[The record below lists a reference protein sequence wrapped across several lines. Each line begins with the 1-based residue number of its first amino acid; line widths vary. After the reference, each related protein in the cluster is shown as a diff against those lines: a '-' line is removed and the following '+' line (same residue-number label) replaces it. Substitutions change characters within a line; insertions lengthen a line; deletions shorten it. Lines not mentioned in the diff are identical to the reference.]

1 MSLAAVRQ
9 QMIDH
14 QVRAWDVFDPAVL
27 AALASVPREAF
38 VPAAYAAV
46 AYADT
51 DIPLPHGEAM
61 LAAKWVGR
69 ALQALEVKPGE
80 SALVVGAGSG
90 YVPACLARLGAQVR
104 ALEVHAD
111 LADAARAN
119 LAATG
124 IGGVEVETA
133 DGTALTDQAR
143 YDLLFVTGSLPV
155 EDDRFRR
162 ALKVGGRLFEIVGEP
177 PAMSARL
184 VRRTGENQWTVEELF
199 ETVVPALTHAR
210 RPSAFQF

>member
-27 AALASVPREAF
+27 AALGSIPREAF
-38 VPAAYAAV
+38 APPAYAAV

-51 DIPLPHGEAM
+51 DIPLPHGEVM

-69 ALQALEVKPGE
+69 ALQALEVRSGE
-80 SALVVGAGSG
+80 TALVVGAGTG

-104 ALEVHAD
+104 ALEIHPE
-111 LADAARAN
+111 LAETARTT
-119 LAATG
+119 LAAVG

-133 DGTALTDQAR
+133 DGTQFAEQSSHDVV
-143 YDLLFVTGSLPV
+143 FVGGSLPT
-155 EDDRFRR
+155 EDTRFRN
-162 ALKVGGRLFEIVGEP
+162 ALKVGGRLFEIVGEA

-184 VRRTGENQWTVEELF
+184 VRRTTATQWTVEELF
-199 ETVVPALTHAR
+199 ETNVPPLANAR

>member
-27 AALASVPREAF
+27 AALGSLPREAF
-38 VPAAYAAV
+38 APAAYAAV

-51 DIPLPHGEAM
+51 EIPLPHGEVM

-69 ALQALEVKPGE
+69 ALQALEVKSGE
-80 SALVVGAGSG
+80 TALVVGAGTG
-90 YVPACLARLGAQVR
+90 YIPACLARLGAQVR
-104 ALEVHAD
+104 ALEIHAD
-111 LADAARAN
+111 LAETARAT
-119 LAATG
+119 LAALG

-133 DGTALTDQAR
+133 DGTKLDDQGCH
-143 YDLLFVTGSLPV
+143 DVVFVAGSLPV
-155 EDDRFRR
+155 EDARYRN
-162 ALKVGGRLFEIVGEP
+162 ALKVGGRLFEIVGES
-177 PAMSARL
+177 PAMTARL
-184 VRRTGENQWTVEELF
+184 VRRTADSQWTVEELF
-199 ETVVPALTHAR
+199 ETDVPALANAR